1 MQRKPIAN
9 KYRKGTMKSTFH
21 STYATHYFI
30 RFGESKILHHAYK
43 LQREWKREWNRLT
56 EYYFCIWLY
65 NFFTCYSTHTH
76 THIRVINFT
85 VGTNKTFF
93 YSAKYNRTE
102 CLCVFFD
109 GSGLLRTFYITLHA
123 LLFLTRH
130 NYPTRLET
138 RTKEFNWIA
147 SRRDFFHETHY
158 RRSESKLVRNKIHT
172 LSRVCIKFYCS
183 TGWLRICIE
192 TCAVCI
198 LLSLLIKD

>member
-1 MQRKPIAN
+1 MLRIILFASAN
-9 KYRKGTMKSTFH
+9 PK
-21 STYATHYFI
+21 
-30 RFGESKILHHAYK
+30 
-43 LQREWKREWNRLT
+43 
-56 EYYFCIWLY
+56 FCITHTSSKGSERESEIALQNITSAY
-65 NFFTCYSTHTH
+65 DCIIFLRITLHTHTH

-172 LSRVCIKFYCS
+172 CSRVCPNFIAAQADY
-183 TGWLRICIE
+183 E
-192 TCAVCI
+192 YA
-198 LLSLLIKD
+198 